1 MNILGSGTVYRYTLF
16 FFVSANSVF
25 HFWKSGF
32 HFWFSGSQARA
43 LDAFPAYAAKVI
55 GGHLRLQFF
64 TLGAS
69 GGRSLQLG
77 QGWPNWG
84 SALVRAGCMVWS
96 RQFKKRV
103 LHDCLDHSMGHADG
117 QTAGGTLNN
126 IVVTTVLSFP

>member
-1 MNILGSGTVYRYTLF
+1 MKSGTVYAYTLLGLF
-16 FFVSANSVF
+16 FANSVF

-43 LDAFPAYAAKVI
+43 LDAFPAYAAKVV
-55 GGHLRLQFF
+55 GGHLRLHFF

-84 SALVRAGCMVWS
+84 SALVRAGCMMGS
-96 RQFKKRV
+96 RQPKKWV

-117 QTAGGTLNN
+117 RTGGGTWNN
-126 IVVTTVLSFP
+126 VVVTTVLSFP